1 MISQATETEKLILR
15 QLALLN
21 NQRRV
26 RHGWLKFALHDLEYN
41 PKTQYKVH
49 LVAAI
54 YWVINVPVIA
64 ALYIALPDIW
74 LQVGL
79 FITLIYSIYSNF
91 ATDYGAMSAALA
103 AMQEELLPEIPLE
116 QSEHGSRR
124 IESS

>member
-1 MISQATETEKLILR
+1 MTNQPTETERLILHE
-15 QLALLN
+15 LALLN

-26 RHGWLKFALHDLEYN
+26 RHSWLKFALHDLEYN

-64 ALYIALPDIW
+64 ALYIKFPDIW

-103 AMQEELLPEIPLE
+103 AMQEQPLPEIPLE
-116 QSEHGSRR
+116 TK
-124 IESS
+124 